1 MVFGRGSLEF
11 LACHNRRVVAY
22 VRRHQ
27 DEIAL
32 VVNNLSRF
40 PQAIE
45 LDLID
50 YSGMTPVEMSG
61 KAPFPA
67 ISDLPYQITLGPYG
81 YYWLR
86 LEKPP
91 A

>member
-1 MVFGRGSLEF
+1 
-11 LACHNRRVVAY
+11 VAY
-22 VRRHQ
+22 IRRHQ
-27 DEIAL
+27 DDIAL
-32 VVNNLSRF
+32 IVNNLSRF

-45 LDLID
+45 LDLSL
-50 YSGMTPVEMSG
+50 YSGMTPIEMAG

-67 ISDLPYQITLGPYG
+67 IADRPYTITLGPYG